1 MSNLREVHSL
11 VEQLDADFKKLCKK
25 VDAILDMNEKL
36 TKTYCQGC
44 ESVEVDSEKDYKNL
58 CKSCQ

>member
-1 MSNLREVHSL
+1 MSKLGV
-11 VEQLDADFKKLCKK
+11 VERLKAQFDVMSKKL
-25 VDAILDMNEKL
+25 DLLLDMNEKL

-44 ESVEVDSEKDYKNL
+44 ESVEVDPEKDYENL